1 MCFLHQIQYP
11 RFSKRSQRCVR
22 FGCGIEGDGDGD
34 GDGDEDGGGG
44 IEVLRR
50 TSINNSR

>member
-11 RFSKRSQRCVR
+11 HFSKHSQRCVR
-22 FGCGIEGDGDGD
+22 FGCGIEGDGGEDG
-34 GDGDEDGGGG
+34 GEDGGGG
-44 IEVLRR
+44 VGVLKR